1 MPLKS
6 GTKRETI
13 SRNIRYLIH
22 RGYPQKQA
30 VAIALSHA
38 RRTARGRLPYY
49 LRRRAGENPSSSDYW
64 IGFAIIALGVVALGS
79 LFAMTPHDRKQSIG
93 I

>member
-13 SRNIRYLIH
+13 SRNIRHLIH
-22 RGYPQKQA
+22 KGYPKRQA

-38 RRTARGRLPYY
+38 RRTAQGRLPYY
-49 LRRRAGENPSSSDYW
+49 LRENPSSHDYDYW
-64 IGFAIIALGVVALGS
+64 IGFAIIALGVVAIGS
-79 LFAMTPHDRKQSIG
+79 LFAMTPHDRKKTIG